1 MEENDLADRLEN
13 RSPNGEL
20 VLAVAMLEKANNKE
34 REKREG
40 KENTC
45 EVHGEPHIKQIKNLN
60 GL

>member
-1 MEENDLADRLEN
+1 MADRLEN